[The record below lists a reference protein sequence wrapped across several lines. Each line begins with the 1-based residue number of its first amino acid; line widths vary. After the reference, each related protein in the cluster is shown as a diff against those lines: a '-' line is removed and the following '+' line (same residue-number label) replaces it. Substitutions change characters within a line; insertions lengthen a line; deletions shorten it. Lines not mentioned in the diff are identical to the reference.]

1 MYKCFVSKKTA
12 RNEIKIFN
20 SVVMKNSLYKK
31 YEKEFDKS
39 KNYNNKISNIN
50 IFRNVI

>member
-20 SVVMKNSLYKK
+20 SVVMKNSLNKK
-31 YEKEFDKS
+31 YEIEFDKS
-39 KNYNNKISNIN
+39 KNQIKKMSYLNIV
-50 IFRNVI
+50 RNVL